1 MKKSILA
8 IAFLSASVIAEAKV
22 VLPQFITDSMVVQQ
36 KSVLTIPGTTKAGT
50 AVKVTTSWNNKTYQ
64 ATADANGKFT
74 VQVST
79 PKAGGPYKITFD
91 DGDVTVLNDI
101 LSGEVWMCS
110 GQSNMEM
117 PIMGW
122 GHVMNC
128 EQERANAKYPNIR
141 LLQIARVTSY
151 KPEGDTKVNMGGWRR
166 CAPET
171 VDNFSALAYFYAREL
186 HKKLNVPIGVIDC
199 SWGGTPAESWTSF
212 AGVKE
217 VGGFE
222 KYTTMFEGNKFEAK
236 AIESIYNSA
245 QENAKRNINAA
256 VAEANS
262 NILASISDKTM
273 RVPQRWE
280 ETVLPDF
287 DGTVLCQKIF
297 RVPDELMGKDLEL
310 NLGLVD
316 DNDITYFNGVE
327 VGRTEGYQQTR
338 KYKIPASLVKKENS
352 ILVVVTDTHGFG
364 GIIGENSEVALKC
377 GETSVFLSGN
387 WNYKAVDNLANR
399 PVNPTGPFVPT
410 VLYNAML
417 HPCHVMPIKGVIWY
431 QGCANVGR
439 ADQYSVLFKRMIT
452 DWRKLWGYDMPFY
465 FVQLAGYLK
474 PELLQPQSDWAALR
488 QAQADALALPKT
500 GMATAIDIGNPTDIH
515 PKNKQEVGRRLAL
528 LSLKNT
534 YGKKNIVDK
543 APVVKKCTFA
553 DGQATIVFSN
563 KVSVKNGD
571 TPMGFIV
578 ENADGTFSRG
588 TAKLQSNNTVIVKT
602 DKSGKP
608 RSVRYNWAD
617 YPDGNLYGANDLPVC
632 PFRTDKLQ

>member
-1 MKKSILA
+1 MKKTILA
-8 IAFLSASVIAEAKV
+8 IAFLSAGVTAESKV
-22 VLPQFITDSMVVQQ
+22 VLPHFITDSMVVQQ
-36 KSVLTIPGTTKAGT
+36 QSVFTIPGTTKAGNT
-50 AVKVTTSWNNKTYQ
+50 VKATTSWNNKTYIT
-64 ATADANGKFT
+64 TADTDGKFT
-74 VQVST
+74 LKVST
-79 PKAGGPYKITFD
+79 PKAGGPYEIKID
-91 DGDVTVLNDI
+91 DGDITVLKDI
-101 LSGEVWMCS
+101 LAGEVWMCS

-122 GHVMNC
+122 GHVLNC
-128 EQERANAKYPNIR
+128 EQERANAKYPEIR
-141 LLQIARVTSY
+141 LLQISRVTSF
-151 KPEGDTKVNMGGWRR
+151 KPEDDTQVNMSGWRR

-171 VDNFSALAYFYAREL
+171 VENFSALAYFYAREL
-186 HKKLNVPIGVIDC
+186 YKTLKVPIGVIDC
-199 SWGGTPAESWTSF
+199 SWGGTPAESWTSID
-212 AGVKE
+212 GVKA

-222 KYTTMFEGNKFEAK
+222 KYTSLYEKYNF
-236 AIESIYNSA
+236 NSA
-245 QENAKRNINAA
+245 AITAEYNTAMENAKRATDQA
-256 VAEANS
+256 VANANS
-262 NILASISDKTM
+262 NILAQLEGATM
-273 RVPQRWE
+273 HVPGKWDDCGLSAFDGVVVYKHVFRVPQE
-280 ETVLPDF
+280 F
-287 DGTVLCQKIF
+287 
-297 RVPDELMGKDLEL
+297 MGKDLEL
-310 NLGLVD
+310 HLGTID
-316 DNDITYFNGVE
+316 DNDVTYFNGVQI
-327 VGRTEGYQQTR
+327 GKTEGYQTNR
-338 KYKIPASLVKKENS
+338 TYKVPASLVKSENS

-364 GIIGENSEVALKC
+364 GILGENSEVFIKC
-377 GETSVFLSGN
+377 GEATEHLSGD
-387 WNYKAVDNLANR
+387 WKYTTVADYTKM

-488 QAQADALALPKT
+488 QAQADALALPRT
-500 GMATAIDIGNPTDIH
+500 GMATAIDIGNPDDIH

-543 APVVKKCTFA
+543 APVVKTCTFA
-553 DGQATIVFSN
+553 DGQATIKFSAN
-563 KVSVKNGD
+563 VSIKNGSM
-571 TPMGFIV
+571 PMGFIV

-588 TAKLQSNNTVIVKT
+588 TASLQSNNTVIVKT
-602 DKSGKP
+602 DKAGKP

-632 PFRTDKLQ
+632 PFRTDKLK